1 MLRLGD
7 EPLTPAVLAAA
18 ARADGPLELE
28 LTAGAR
34 ERMAAAH
41 RTMAAATHLQ
51 DVYGRTTGVGAN
63 RDVQVDPEEARA
75 HSVRLLRSHAG
86 GMGRPLPPDIV
97 RGTLVV
103 RLAQMA
109 AGGGG
114 HRAEVADALIAALGM
129 PLVEQRERMRAMR
142 LLLADRNVY
151 RWAGRMLVDAT
162 RLRRRERFL
171 GRFAPRRGGKF
182 RPVHS

>member
-63 RDVQVDPEEARA
+63 RDVQVDAEEARA

-86 GMGRPLPPDIV
+86 GMGRS
-97 RGTLVV
+97 RTLCARASSGSTWTSRLAPTPVV
-103 RLAQMA
+103 R
-109 AGGGG
+109 
-114 HRAEVADALIAALGM
+114 
-129 PLVEQRERMRAMR
+129 P
-142 LLLADRNVY
+142 
-151 RWAGRMLVDAT
+151 
-162 RLRRRERFL
+162 
-171 GRFAPRRGGKF
+171 
-182 RPVHS
+182 

>member
-51 DVYGRTTGVGAN
+51 DVYGRTTGV
-63 RDVQVDPEEARA
+63 R
-75 HSVRLLRSHAG
+75 HSS
-86 GMGRPLPPDIV
+86 
-97 RGTLVV
+97 
-103 RLAQMA
+103 
-109 AGGGG
+109 
-114 HRAEVADALIAALGM
+114 
-129 PLVEQRERMRAMR
+129 
-142 LLLADRNVY
+142 
-151 RWAGRMLVDAT
+151 
-162 RLRRRERFL
+162 
-171 GRFAPRRGGKF
+171 
-182 RPVHS
+182 